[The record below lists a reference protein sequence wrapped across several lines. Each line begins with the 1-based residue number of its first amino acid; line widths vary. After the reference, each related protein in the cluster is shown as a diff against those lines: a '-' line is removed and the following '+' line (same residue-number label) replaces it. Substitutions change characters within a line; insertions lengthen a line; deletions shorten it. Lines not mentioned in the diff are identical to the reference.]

1 MAKKKA
7 TKKATE
13 SVNLDK
19 LSEAVVDEIIAAPAI
34 EVEEE
39 PAPAPAPVVE
49 KAPVVE
55 DRKPGMYYQGK
66 WVSAVPAKFGQKWT
80 IVVEDRRIKVN
91 RSEIEIVRRK

>member
-1 MAKKKA
+1 MAKRKA

-13 SVNLDK
+13 SVNLDT
-19 LSEAVVDEIIAAPAI
+19 LSATVVEEIITAPVI

-39 PAPAPAPVVE
+39 STPAPAPVVE
-49 KAPVVE
+49 KAPVVK

-80 IVVEDRRIKVN
+80 ILVEGRRLKVHS
-91 RSEIEIVRRK
+91 SEIEIVRRK